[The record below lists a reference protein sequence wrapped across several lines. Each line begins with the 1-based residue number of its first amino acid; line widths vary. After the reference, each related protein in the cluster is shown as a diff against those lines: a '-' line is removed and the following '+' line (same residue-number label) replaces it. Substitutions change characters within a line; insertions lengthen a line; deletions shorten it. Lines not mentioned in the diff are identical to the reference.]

1 MHVQVYKQT
10 LLQRPAGCSPQLP
23 QRKMKVIIRAPVPPS
38 AISLG
43 PVSGG
48 LAYVIWQTL
57 RVCVHGTLPD
67 QHSDQ
72 LSHCV
77 SVWGSYQPLPLSKE
91 A

>member
-43 PVSGG
+43 
-48 LAYVIWQTL
+48 
-57 RVCVHGTLPD
+57 R
-67 QHSDQ
+67 
-72 LSHCV
+72 
-77 SVWGSYQPLPLSKE
+77 SVVAWLM
-91 A
+91 